1 MQQIR
6 RLGASIDRDGASSC
20 GWPGGRATVGWG
32 ARRTGA
38 PPPAGSCPT
47 ERPNPVHRAHTVG
60 GPPPRDA
67 RRRPTIGTSGSAR
80 WRGRRSGSGE
90 ATAMKGRLL
99 RWGTRRDPSAD
110 GRVGTSG
117 TEPVADRRS
126 YMTLL
131 IVLAL
136 LIALDLA
143 AWRWGHDSRDDQDW
157 KT

>member
-1 MQQIR
+1 M
-6 RLGASIDRDGASSC
+6 
-20 GWPGGRATVGWG
+20 
-32 ARRTGA
+32 ARPQVWKR
-38 PPPAGSCPT
+38 
-47 ERPNPVHRAHTVG
+47 
-60 GPPPRDA
+60 
-67 RRRPTIGTSGSAR
+67 
-80 WRGRRSGSGE
+80 E